1 MMRHENNAT
10 QTRLNDPRWVA
21 SGDRSLV
28 RVGKENNTNWAN
40 PVMLGELFCGAGGM
54 ALGASQAKYGEWYF
68 EHTWVTDID
77 RDSCL
82 TIEQIVDQNRIYRE
96 DVKEITFQQM
106 GAVDGLVFG
115 FPCNDFSAVG
125 KRRGINGLYGGLY
138 RFGVKALNIL
148 APKFFV
154 AENVSGLSSVNR
166 KADFSRILR
175 ELEGAGKGYIV
186 TKKLYKFEE
195 YGVPQRRHRYIIV
208 GFRSDLNIN
217 FIHPQPTGQFVTAE
231 EALDNIPE
239 DSRNNELTMQSER
252 VIERLS
258 YIKPG
263 ENAFTAD
270 MPSRLRLNMR
280 SNATISQIY
289 KRLVPDKPSY
299 TVTGSGGG
307 GTHLYH
313 WEEDRALTNRE
324 RARLQTFPDDYAF
337 EGGKESVRR
346 QIGMA
351 VPPDGARIVFQA
363 ILEKIVQETKG
374 KGNQCS

>member
-1 MMRHENNAT
+1 MMRHESNAV
-10 QTRLNDPRWVA
+10 QTPFSDPRRVA
-21 SGDRSLV
+21 NGDRSLV
-28 RVGKENNTNWAN
+28 RVGKDNNTSWIN

-54 ALGASQAKYGEWYF
+54 ALGASQAKYSGWHF

-82 TIEQIVDQNRIYRE
+82 TINQIVDQDRIYRE
-96 DVKEITFQQM
+96 DVRDIVFQQM
-106 GAVDGLVFG
+106 DAVDGLVFG

-125 KRRGINGLYGGLY
+125 KRRGINGSYGGLY
-138 RFGVKALNIL
+138 RFGVEALNIL
-148 APKFFV
+148 DPKFFV

-217 FIHPQPTGQFVTAE
+217 FVHPQPTGQFVTAE
-231 EALDNIPE
+231 EALDNIPK
-239 DSRNNELTMQSER
+239 DCHNNELTMQSER

-337 EGGKESVRR
+337 VGGKESVRR

-363 ILEKIVQETKG
+363 ILEKIVNEIKG
-374 KGNQCS
+374 KGK

>member
-1 MMRHENNAT
+1 MMRHESNAT
-10 QTRLNDPRWVA
+10 QTRFNDPHRVA
-21 SGDRSLV
+21 NGDRSLA
-28 RVGKENNTNWAN
+28 RIRKNNNTNWIN
-40 PVMLGELFCGAGGM
+40 PVRLGELFCGAGGM
-54 ALGASQAKYGEWYF
+54 ALGASQAKYDGWHF

-77 RDSCL
+77 RDSCS
-82 TIEQIVDQNRIYRE
+82 TINQIVDQNRIYQKDIR
-96 DVKEITFQQM
+96 DIIFKQM
-106 GAVDGLVFG
+106 DAVDGLVFG

-138 RFGVKALNIL
+138 RFGVEALNIL
-148 APKFFV
+148 EPKFFV

-166 KADFSRILR
+166 NADFNRILR

-186 TKKLYKFEE
+186 IKKLYKFEE

-208 GFRSDLNIN
+208 GFRSDLNIS
-217 FIHPQPTGQFVTAE
+217 FIHPQPTGQYITAK
-231 EALDNIPE
+231 EALDNIPK
-239 DSRNNELTMQSER
+239 DCPNNELTMQSER

-263 ENAFTAD
+263 ENAFTAN

-289 KRLVPDKPSY
+289 KKLVPDKPSY

-313 WEEDRALTNRE
+313 WEENRALTNRE

-337 EGGKESVRR
+337 AGGKESVRR

-363 ILEKIVQETKG
+363 ILEKIVEETKG
-374 KGNQCS
+374 KVK